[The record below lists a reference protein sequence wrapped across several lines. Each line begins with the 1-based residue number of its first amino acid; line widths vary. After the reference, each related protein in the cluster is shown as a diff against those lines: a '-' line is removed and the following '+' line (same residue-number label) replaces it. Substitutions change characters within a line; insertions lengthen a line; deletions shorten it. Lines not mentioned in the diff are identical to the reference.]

1 VAEASPST
9 MFTEAVAAAR
19 AGDRSHARELFTRL
33 LRADSSNSDYWIWMS
48 SVVDSERE
56 RLYCLES
63 ALKLDPKNRAAQRGL
78 VIAGKRSPEAK
89 EISRAPQIEPRD
101 LSKVIK
107 LKPRT
112 SSQERE
118 EPEPKK
124 KPKKRK
130 RTSRVRRPSTVFLVL
145 IGAAALYGGYL
156 LFTKVLF
163 PPDYTGI
170 IAGQLNPL
178 TPTAT
183 DTPLSGTATA
193 TPLPAA
199 TRVVRT
205 PIPTDLAGTPI
216 AFFVEATPTNTPI
229 AGLTPHPIYEA
240 YQTGLNAFTRGDYE
254 DAIDYFEQVL
264 DLDNDLADVYYLK
277 GEAHR
282 LLGQNGFALQSFD
295 RAVVVNP
302 DYAPGYM
309 GRGRMRVLQNLPGGP
324 EDMEEAIEVDRTFIE
339 GYIRLA
345 EYYQTRS
352 LWSSVESTLTSAIEY
367 GAGTPL
373 IYLMLSDAQMRLG
386 RYGDALDNA
395 LIGSANDPSMEIG
408 YLMVGRAY
416 VTFGVNYME
425 PDTDYFESAIWP
437 LETYLLYAPDDP
449 AGLVALGRAYY
460 ELGRY
465 EEALPLFDR
474 ALEINE
480 RYAPAYVSRALM
492 WIREGDYEEAIDD
505 LTSARRYAPE
515 TFELSLTLGRA
526 YYLMEEYGQ
535 AQEAL
540 SPLVEQARNAN
551 TNVLKERRLAEVY
564 SLLALIYETNPLL
577 EDDAILRWQWVLE
590 LENALPQ
597 TRQMA
602 LDHLR
607 QLTDGEVDLPPT
619 SVTPTRTPTPTP
631 TP

>member
-1 VAEASPST
+1 

-19 AGDRSHARELFTRL
+19 SGDRARARELFTRL
-33 LRADSSNSDYWIWMS
+33 LRSDSSNSDYWIWMS
-48 SVVDSERE
+48 SVVESERE
-56 RLYCLES
+56 RIYCLES
-63 ALKLDPKNRAAQRGL
+63 APKLDPKNRAAQRGL
-78 VIAGKRSPEAK
+78 VIAGSRSPEPK
-89 EISRAPQIEPRD
+89 EISGALMIEPRD

-107 LKPRT
+107 LKPRPT
-112 SSQERE
+112 SHDRQE
-118 EPEPKK
+118 PAPKK

-130 RTSRVRRPSTVFLVL
+130 RTSRVRRPSNVFLMLV
-145 IGAAALYGGYL
+145 GAAALYGAYM
-156 LFTKVLF
+156 LFTRVLF

-170 IAGQLNPL
+170 TAGQLNPL
-178 TPTAT
+178 TPTIT
-183 DTPLSGTATA
+183 QTPLLGTATA

-229 AGLTPHPIYEA
+229 AGLTPHPVYEA
-240 YQTGLNAFTRGDYE
+240 YQTGLNAFVRGDYE
-254 DAIDYFEQVL
+254 DAIDYFDQVL
-264 DLDNDLADVYYLK
+264 DLDDDLADVFYLK

-295 RAVVVNP
+295 RAVAVNP

-309 GRGRMRVLQNLPGGP
+309 GRGRMRVQQNLPGGP
-324 EDMEEAIEVDRTFIE
+324 ADMEEAIEIDRTFTE

-345 EYYQTRS
+345 EYFQSQS
-352 LWSSVESTLTSAIEY
+352 LWSSMESTLTAAIQY
-367 GAGTPL
+367 GADTPL
-373 IYLMLSDAQMRLG
+373 IYLMLSDAQIRLG
-386 RYGDALDNA
+386 RYADALDSA
-395 LIGSANDPSMEIG
+395 LIGSANDPSMEMG

-416 VTFGVNYME
+416 VAFGINYMD
-425 PDTDYFESAIWP
+425 PDPDYFESAIWP
-437 LETYLLYAPDDP
+437 LETYLLYVPEDP
-449 AGLVALGRAYY
+449 AGLTALGRAYL

-465 EEALPLFDR
+465 DEAMPLFDL
-474 ALEINE
+474 AIEINQ
-480 RYAPAYVSRALM
+480 RYAPAYVSRALI
-492 WIREGDYEEAIDD
+492 WISDGRYDD
-505 LTSARRYAPE
+505 AVTDLITARRYAPD

-526 YYLMEEYGQ
+526 YYLLEEYGR

-540 SPLVEQARNAN
+540 NPLVEQARNSN
-551 TNVLKERRLAEVY
+551 NVVLKERRLAEVY
-564 SLLALIYETNPLL
+564 ALLALIYETNPLL
-577 EDDAILRWQWVLE
+577 EDDAILRWQWILD

-607 QLTDGEVDLPPT
+607 QLTGGDVDLPST
-619 SVTPTRTPTPTP
+619 SATPTRTPTPTP

>member
-1 VAEASPST
+1 MADASPSS
-9 MFTEAVAAAR
+9 MFTEAIAAAR
-19 AGDRSHARELFTRL
+19 AGDRSRARELFTRL

-78 VIAGKRSPEAK
+78 IIAGTRSPDPK
-89 EISRAPQIEPRD
+89 EISKALQIEPRD

-107 LKPRT
+107 LKPRP

-118 EPEPKK
+118 EPKPKK
-124 KPKKRK
+124 KTKKRT
-130 RTSRVRRPSTVFLVL
+130 RTSRVRRPSNVFLMLV
-145 IGAAALYGGYL
+145 GAAALYGAYL

-163 PPDYTGI
+163 PPDYSGI

-178 TPTAT
+178 TPTQT
-183 DTPLSGTATA
+183 DTPLAGTATA

-216 AFFVEATPTNTPI
+216 VYFVEATSTNTPI

-282 LLGQNGFALQSFD
+282 LLEQNGFALQSFD

-309 GRGRMRVLQNLPGGP
+309 GRGRMRVFQNLPGGP
-324 EDMEEAIEVDRTFIE
+324 ADMEEAIEVDPTFIE

-345 EYYQTRS
+345 EYYQSQS
-352 LWSSVESTLTSAIEY
+352 LWSKMESTLLAAIEN
-367 GAGTPL
+367 GASTPL
-373 IYLMLSDAQMRLG
+373 IYLMLSDTQMRLG
-386 RYGDALDNA
+386 RYADALDSA

-416 VTFGVNYME
+416 VAFGINYMD
-425 PDTDYFESAIWP
+425 PDTENFESAIWP

-449 AGLVALGRAYY
+449 AGLTALGRAYY

-465 EEALPLFDR
+465 EEALPLFNR
-474 ALEINE
+474 ALDVNN
-480 RYAPAYVSRALM
+480 RYAQAYVSRALM
-492 WIREGDYEEAIDD
+492 WIRDGRYEDAIDD
-505 LTSARRYAPE
+505 LISARRYAPD
-515 TFELSLTLGRA
+515 TFELLLTLGRA
-526 YYLMEEYGQ
+526 YYLMEEYGL

-540 SPLVEQARNAN
+540 NPLVEQARNAN
-551 TNVLKERRLAEVY
+551 NAVLKERRLAEVY
-564 SLLALIYETNPLL
+564 ALLALIYETNPLL
-577 EDDAILRWQWVLE
+577 EDDAILRWQWILD

-607 QLTDGEVDLPPT
+607 QLTDGDIELPPT

>member
-1 VAEASPST
+1 
-9 MFTEAVAAAR
+9 
-19 AGDRSHARELFTRL
+19 
-33 LRADSSNSDYWIWMS
+33 MS

-56 RLYCLES
+56 RIYCLES
-63 ALKLDPKNRAAQRGL
+63 ALKIDPKNRAAQRGL
-78 VIAGKRSPEAK
+78 VIAGSRAPEPK
-89 EISRAPQIEPRD
+89 EISSALQVEPRD

-107 LKPRT
+107 LKPRL
-112 SSQERE
+112 SSPTVQDPR
-118 EPEPKK
+118 PKK
-124 KPKKRK
+124 KPKKK
-130 RTSRVRRPSTVFLVL
+130 TRTSRVRRPSTLFLTLV
-145 IGAAALYGGYL
+145 GAAALYGAYL

-178 TPTAT
+178 TATVT

-216 AFFVEATPTNTPI
+216 AFFVESTSTNTPI
-229 AGLTPHPIYEA
+229 AGMTPHPIYEA
-240 YQTGLNAFTRGDYE
+240 YQTGVNAFVRGDYE

-264 DLDNDLADVYYLK
+264 ELDNDLADVYYLK

-282 LLGQNGFALQSFD
+282 LLEQNGFALQSYD
-295 RAVVVNP
+295 RAVAVNP

-324 EDMEEAIEVDRTFIE
+324 ADMEEAIELDRTFTE

-345 EYYQTRS
+345 EYYHSQS
-352 LWSSVESTLTSAIEY
+352 LWSTMEGTLIAAIEY
-367 GAGTPL
+367 GGGTPL
-373 IYLMLSDAQMRLG
+373 IYLMLSDAQIRLG
-386 RYGDALDNA
+386 RYSDALDNA

-416 VTFGVNYME
+416 VAYGINFMD
-425 PDTDYFESAIWP
+425 PDTENFDSAIWP
-437 LETYLLYAPDDP
+437 LETYLLYFPEDP
-449 AGLVALGRAYY
+449 AGLTALGRAYY
-460 ELGRY
+460 ELGRF
-465 EEALPLFDR
+465 EEALPLFDQ

-480 RYAPAYVSRALM
+480 RYAPAYISRALM
-492 WIREGDYEEAIDD
+492 WISDGDFEVAIDD
-505 LTSARRYAPE
+505 LISARRYAPD

-526 YYLMEEYGQ
+526 YYLMEEYGL
-535 AQEAL
+535 AQDEL
-540 SPLVEQARNAN
+540 NPLVEQARNTADA
-551 TNVLKERRLAEVY
+551 VLKERRLAEVY
-564 SLLALIYETNPLL
+564 ALLALIYETNPLL
-577 EDDAILRWQWVLE
+577 ADDAILRWQWILE
-590 LENALPQ
+590 LEDALPQ

-607 QLTDGEVDLPPT
+607 QLTGEEPELPPT
-619 SVTPTRTPTPTP
+619 STTPTRTPTPTA